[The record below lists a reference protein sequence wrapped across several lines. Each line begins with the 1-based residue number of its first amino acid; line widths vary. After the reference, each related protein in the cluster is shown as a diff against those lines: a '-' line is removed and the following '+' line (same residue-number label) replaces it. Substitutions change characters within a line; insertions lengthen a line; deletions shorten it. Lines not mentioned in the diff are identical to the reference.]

1 MSPDFVINEKT
12 FDREKD
18 SNGNDKRLSDLPEL
32 VNDFGDWLAN
42 NKHQYKE
49 IYKAFKGS
57 NFQKWEA

>member
-18 SNGNDKRLSDLPEL
+18 SQGNDKRLSDLPDL
-32 VNDFGDWLAN
+32 VNGFGDWLQN